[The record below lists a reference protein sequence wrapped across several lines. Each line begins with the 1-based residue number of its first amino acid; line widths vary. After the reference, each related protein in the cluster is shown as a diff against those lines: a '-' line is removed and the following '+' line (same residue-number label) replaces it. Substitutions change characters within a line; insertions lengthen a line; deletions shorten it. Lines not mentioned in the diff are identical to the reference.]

1 MAYELRVNGRILDR
15 YDRPED
21 ALNCVRAL
29 MRLDCDLE
37 PEVLDLRTGRP
48 VVPAASMCS
57 REELATKIG
66 F

>member
-15 YDRPED
+15 YDQPED
-21 ALNCVRAL
+21 ALVGVRTL
-29 MRLDCDLE
+29 MKFNCDLE
-37 PEVLDLRTGRP
+37 PEVLDSRTGRAFA
-48 VVPAASMCS
+48 PAASIRS